1 MTKDSFIELV
11 LEWNQGSPH
20 ENNIIKN
27 IEWRGERNVRYG
39 NDNLWLAIEE
49 HSNQNIIAVR

>member
-1 MTKDSFIELV
+1 MLLFSTLLDINNSMTKDSFIELI

-27 IEWRGERNVRYG
+27 IEWRGERNV
-39 NDNLWLAIEE
+39 
-49 HSNQNIIAVR
+49 